1 MIYVLTILTIA
12 LFAFTEH
19 LLRAEKFDVYIVA
32 RTITVMF
39 GLMWVY
45 YIIVFFVNLLK

>member
-1 MIYVLTILTIA
+1 MIYILTILTII
-12 LFAFTEH
+12 LFAFTNH
-19 LLRAEKFDVYIVA
+19 LLRAEEFDVYIVA